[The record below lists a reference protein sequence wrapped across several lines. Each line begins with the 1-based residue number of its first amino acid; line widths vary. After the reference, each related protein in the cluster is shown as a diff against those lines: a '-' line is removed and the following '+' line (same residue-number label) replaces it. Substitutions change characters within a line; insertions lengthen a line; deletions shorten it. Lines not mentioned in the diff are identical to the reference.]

1 MIKVTVGSPGATVVA
16 TGTQE
21 DTVVAV
27 VDTGFAV
34 TAPMASDPKS
44 KEKADET
51 ILKSLSLY
59 R

>member
-1 MIKVTVGSPGATVVA
+1 MKVTVGSPGATVVG

-27 VDTGFAV
+27 VDTGLAV
-34 TAPMASDPKS
+34 TAPMANDPRM
-44 KEKADET
+44 KESADET

>member
-1 MIKVTVGSPGATVVA
+1 MKVTVGSPGATVVG

-21 DTVVAV
+21 DTVVV
-27 VDTGFAV
+27 VDTGLAV
-34 TAPMASDPKS
+34 TAPMASDPRM
-44 KEKADET
+44 KENADET

>member
-1 MIKVTVGSPGATVVA
+1 MKVTVGSPSATVVG

-21 DTVVAV
+21 DTVVV

-34 TAPMASDPKS
+34 TAPMANDPRR
-44 KEKADET
+44 KESADET
-51 ILKSLSLY
+51 MLKSLSLY